1 VTERRTFENSP
12 DVVADARRF
21 VTERLGEVS
30 PELTRIAGLM
40 VSELATNCVRH
51 TTSDFT
57 VEMERTAREI
67 CVRVSDR
74 GQGMP
79 VIRSPDTTDP
89 SGRGLHL
96 VDELAD
102 SFGVDYDAARL
113 AGDGT
118 GTKTVWFVVRLD
130 AAEQPEEFGS
140 TAGRPAESEVAA
152 RPESESRTRRAER
165 GEAEPPG
172 FVSEE
177 RQRAKES
184 GERRE
189 RFQYRCTCHSFL
201 TADTT
206 CTTLPRSVRAET
218 RDCRSRR
225 TGTSAAHDAKGV

>member
-1 VTERRTFENSP
+1 MNERRAFENSP
-12 DVVADARRF
+12 DVVADTRRF

-30 PELTRIAGLM
+30 RDLARTVGLM

-57 VEMERTAREI
+57 VEIERTAREI
-67 CVRVSDR
+67 CVRVSD
-74 GQGMP
+74 QGEGRP

-89 SGRGLHL
+89 SGRGLQL

-113 AGDGT
+113 AGNET

-130 AAEQPEEFGS
+130 TAEQSEEFGS
-140 TAGRPAESEVAA
+140 TAGRPAESEVTA
-152 RPESESRTRRAER
+152 RPESESRIRRAER

-172 FVSEE
+172 LVSEE

-184 GERRE
+184 RGRRE

-201 TADTT
+201 TANTT

-225 TGTSAAHDAKGV
+225 TGISAAHDAKGV

>member
-1 VTERRTFENSP
+1 VNERRAFENSP

-21 VTERLGEVS
+21 VTERLGEVGA
-30 PELTRIAGLM
+30 EIARVVGLM

-57 VEMERTAREI
+57 VEIERTAREV

-74 GQGMP
+74 GEGMP
-79 VIRSPDTTDP
+79 VIRSPDATDP
-89 SGRGLHL
+89 SGRGLQL

-102 SFGVDYDAARL
+102 SFGVDYDAARR
-113 AGDGT
+113 AGDET

-130 AAEQPEEFGS
+130 GAEQSEEFGS
-140 TAGRPAESEVAA
+140 TAGRPAESEVTG
-152 RPESESRTRRAER
+152 RQESESRIRRAER
-165 GEAEPPG
+165 GAAKPPG
-172 FVSEE
+172 FVSEG

-184 GERRE
+184 GGRRE
-189 RFQYRCTCHSFL
+189 RLQYRCTCHSFL
-201 TADTT
+201 TANMT

-218 RDCRSRR
+218 RDCRGRR